1 MRRGSAGPETWLHMA
16 GRKAG
21 RSYFASA
28 LVPAGVSAG
37 SGAGGLLDDAGPD
50 PAGLV
55 GYPCRTLSRV
65 SAANAAGGISPI
77 SPRITTEAQ
86 WQPKTAGM

>member
-1 MRRGSAGPETWLHMA
+1 MDAY
-16 GRKAG
+16 G
-21 RSYFASA
+21 RSESRSVI
-28 LVPAGVSAG
+28 LCIGIVLAGVSAG

-65 SAANAAGGISPI
+65 SAATAAGGISPI

>member
-1 MRRGSAGPETWLHMA
+1 MDAY
-16 GRKAG
+16 G
-21 RSYFASA
+21 RSESRSVI
-28 LVPAGVSAG
+28 LCIGIVPAGVSAG

-55 GYPCRTLSRV
+55 GYLCRTLSRV
-65 SAANAAGGISPI
+65 SAVNAAGGISPI